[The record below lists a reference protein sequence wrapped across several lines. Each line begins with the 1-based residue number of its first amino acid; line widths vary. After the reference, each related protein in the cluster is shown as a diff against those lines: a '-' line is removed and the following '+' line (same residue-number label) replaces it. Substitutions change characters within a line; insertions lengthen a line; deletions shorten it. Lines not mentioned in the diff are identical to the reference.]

1 MVGRPGDEEEE
12 GDDMDALHRLAMVSS
27 DPGAGGERAEQP
39 VLGRHWLVI
48 ATLVLLALSA
58 GVFMLS

>member
-1 MVGRPGDEEEE
+1 MVGSPGFWSGE

-27 DPGAGGERAEQP
+27 DPRAGGDGGEQP

-48 ATLVLLALSA
+48 ATLVLLALAA
-58 GVFMLS
+58 GVFLLS